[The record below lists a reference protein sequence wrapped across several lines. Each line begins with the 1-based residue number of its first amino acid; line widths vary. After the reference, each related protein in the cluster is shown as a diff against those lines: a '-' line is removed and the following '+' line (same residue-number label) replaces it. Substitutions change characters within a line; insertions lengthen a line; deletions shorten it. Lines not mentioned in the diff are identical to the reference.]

1 MGRYIRQSPRKLK
14 TLNPDI
20 SETRPQVTKPSA
32 DISVIHLGRINAF
45 FSIIYFCLYYYLLLY
60 QWLGFNF

>member
-20 SETRPQVTKPSA
+20 SATRSQVTKTSA

-45 FSIIYFCLYYYLLLY
+45 FFHYLFLFILLFIT
-60 QWLGFNF
+60 LPMARF